1 MQYILAI
8 IIAAAVLIFGL
19 AWLNESQA
27 TKIKAEARAQTQII
41 QANAQAQTQIIQAN
55 AQASATMT
63 QANAM
68 MMLAAL
74 PVILAIGG
82 AVGLSLAG
90 AALLIV
96 AIRWQPRRV
105 VEQRIVYQIGPG
117 MPRRKLWQALSDTRQ
132 IEPVRGRY
140 EITK

>member
-1 MQYILAI
+1 MNYLLAI
-8 IIAAAVLIFGL
+8 IVAAAVLIGGL

-27 TKIKAEARAQTQII
+27 TKIKAEAQ
-41 QANAQAQTQIIQAN
+41 AQAQIIQAN

-63 QANAM
+63 QANAT
-68 MMLAAL
+68 MMLAAF
-74 PVILAIGG
+74 PVVLAIGG

-105 VEQRIVYQIGPG
+105 IEQRVVFPQLEQGH
-117 MPRRKLWQALSDTRQ
+117 PRRELWQAMSDTRQ
-132 IEPVRGRY
+132 IEPIRILDSINKKV
-140 EITK
+140 

>member
-1 MQYILAI
+1 MNYALAI
-8 IIAAAVLIFGL
+8 IISAAVLIGGL

-27 TKIKAEARAQTQII
+27 TKIKAEAQ
-41 QANAQAQTQIIQAN
+41 AQAQIIQAN

-63 QANAM
+63 QASTT
-68 MMLAAL
+68 MMLAAF
-74 PVILAIGG
+74 PMVLAIGG

-96 AIRWQPRRV
+96 AIRWQPKQVIEQRV
-105 VEQRIVYQIGPG
+105 VFKIEPRTPQGNVRV
-117 MPRRKLWQALSDTRQ
+117 PRRELWQALSDTRQ
-132 IEPVRGRY
+132 IETIRGRY